1 MGELDDLVGMN
12 VKPFTRARKE
22 RRKCEHVERHNTVNY
37 GLERSVCVNC
47 GDVTV
52 RDVGA
57 TGTGELF
64 QSLAPVHQR

>member
-1 MGELDDLVGMN
+1 MWGMN